1 MTILERIKNNT
12 DGVLDNPS
20 LLSEYLVLLASNIGD
35 ADKQKVIAEVEY
47 AKRWSEVRKTT
58 ESDKAAD
65 MKMKLTEEYLELRS
79 KESLV
84 KVLLETIRAVKHRI
98 KFLGFEYSE
107 LTR

>member
-20 LLSEYLVLLASNIGD
+20 LLSEYLVILASNIGE

-47 AKRWSEVRKTT
+47 AKKWSEIRKTT

-65 MKMKLTEEYLELRS
+65 MKMKLELEYIELRS

-84 KVLLETIRAVKHRI
+84 KVLLETIRSVKKRLA
-98 KFLGFEYSE
+98 FLATEYKE
-107 LTR
+107 LT